1 LLKKLFRDSYFETAH
16 ISPTRD
22 HLPTSNHPPN
32 SVTLPLSTPRPNPP
46 TVPASTLLQGIRV
59 LSGPRSH
66 PSQLSFPSPPRLEL
80 SLSPLRGHSLRVP
93 LPLAMLLRD
102 HVQHVPAMS
111 VEFDMLQL
119 AAV

>member
-1 LLKKLFRDSYFETAH
+1 MAGNFGADPVPSATEHNAQLRYTPAVDNTPEF
-16 ISPTRD
+16 
-22 HLPTSNHPPN
+22 NHH
-32 SVTLPLSTPRPNPP
+32 PRSSR
-46 TVPASTLLQGIRV
+46 VLQEIRA

-80 SLSPLRGHSLRVP
+80 SLSPLRGHPLRVP
-93 LPLAMLLRD
+93 RTLAMLLRD